1 MIATGQVWTDFLAKI
16 ETDFEAAEPLIDELE
31 STYDGRP
38 KSVRAVYTYFMYLDV
53 SRTSRVML
61 HKLFISKL
69 STLPDDK
76 VVPYAESVLTAFKA
90 LGPTHY
96 PEAPAP
102 EPTADSLVT
111 GFNEEYIDRHGL
123 INEYSTR
130 LRRQMLDWIAM
141 PTSWNAPYTSMV
153 NSSMTGKSRCHK
165 QMANYDPVIFFCLRP
180 ADHSGYPRAA
190 LPWIQ
195 QAIEN
200 PFGIIGDYA
209 RGKLSLEEREKI
221 EHQGV
226 IGHLHFFRFILKHL
240 LNLVQSHTWRVKTK
254 WQKRVDLWY
263 LFAEPDAKLEGDRNI
278 SDEAEGFWDLVQKDL
293 AKVVPSEAK
302 ETTAL
307 DDMGKTSKRLIYH
320 LCDSELDTE
329 QVILL
334 IFDEARSLTLHN
346 CDGKQPHQSNAKI
359 SQFRLLRRSLRKM
372 GKENIRIFTLLTDT
386 SSRVANF
393 QPANDHDSDRANPD
407 PTEIIHMF
415 PTLCQ
420 MPTIDLAARDLQATC
435 NPTDVQNV
443 KRLMMFGR
451 VGFSVMGQNDNTE
464 RMLSFAT
471 YKLTRFRWDEID
483 SRLYTPAEK
492 EEEKNLDR
500 NYVALLGPRL
510 ALQVGSFSQDA
521 RELVASHMM
530 YLEHVGDDHHQLF
543 TRYLSEPILSEA
555 SAQVTAKYGWA
566 LPLDRLLY
574 KIQHGVVDGGFRGE
588 FVTKALL
595 CIACED
601 AQRALRDAWK
611 NEPDSPGLPE
621 PDHGNSTE
629 NSDSWKYST
638 PVTVR
643 QFLNSLFQLPRKDL
657 KRKHDSDGGQKVR
670 TEPTKKIED
679 RVPQANDSFTENFL
693 RTALE
698 SPSSDTQHMLEK
710 KDEIRDFLDGNVFF
724 NHWIRTKEVLR
735 PSVLVKAWNRNAAL
749 MCKDGATGI
758 DFVIPVM
765 RNWSQEIEAAETRLG
780 KCTTGKWTDEQ
791 QAAAS
796 GVISYILI
804 QTKNR
809 TKSSSKERLA
819 DMVNI
824 VPLGPNLSTH
834 ANFVQH
840 EPQGPFLS
848 ILFDFRIRTP
858 SGRAP
863 VELLWTLSNR
873 KAALYE
879 AGLKAT
885 RLKNDAAR
893 ENDPQKNVESKEKA
907 QNAVDAEKIAR
918 TRVSIAKHQIPIVSF
933 GLDGRAFKCLET
945 RPGAVKK
952 LNQLLTVSVDALDK
966 VSGALRMELL
976 ESRCC
981 INEEGESGDEFD

>member
-1 MIATGQVWTDFLAKI
+1 MKI
-16 ETDFEAAEPLIDELE
+16 ETDSIYRQTTKKELDTSYYGHPQSANDVSDYID
-31 STYDGRP
+31 D
-38 KSVRAVYTYFMYLDV
+38 LDV
-53 SRTSRVML
+53 GRTSRLML
-61 HKLFISKL
+61 HKIFIGNL

-76 VVPYAESVLTAFKA
+76 VVPYAKSVLTAFKA

-96 PEAPAP
+96 RETPAP
-102 EPTADSLVT
+102 EPGADSLVT
-111 GFNEEYIDRHGL
+111 GFNEKYVDRHGL
-123 INEYSTR
+123 VNEYSTR
-130 LRRQMLDWIAM
+130 LRRQMLDWIAK
-141 PTSWNAPYTSMV
+141 PTSWNAPYTSIV

-165 QMANYDPVIFFCLRP
+165 QMALYDPVIFFCLRP
-180 ADHSGYPRAA
+180 AGHSGYPRAA
-190 LPWIQ
+190 LPWVQ

-200 PFGIIGDYA
+200 PFSITGDYA
-209 RGKLSLEEREKI
+209 RGKLSLEERKKI

-226 IGHLHFFRFILKHL
+226 IGHLHFFRFVLKRL
-240 LNLVQSHTWRVKTK
+240 LNLVQSQTWRVKTK
-254 WQKRVDLWY
+254 QQKRVDLWY
-263 LFAEPDAKLEGDRNI
+263 LFAEPDAKLEGDRDM

-293 AKVVPSEAK
+293 AKVVQTEAT

-307 DDMGKTSKRLIYH
+307 DDMEKTSKSLIYH
-320 LCDSELDTE
+320 LCDSELNTE

-334 IFDEARSLTLHN
+334 IFDEARNLTLHN
-346 CDGKQPHQSNAKI
+346 CDGKEPHESNAKI
-359 SQFRLLRRSLRKM
+359 SQFGLLHRSLRKM
-372 GKENIRIFTLLTDT
+372 GKQNIRIFTLLTDT
-386 SSRVANF
+386 SSRLANF

-407 PTEIIHMF
+407 PSEIIHMF

-443 KRLMMFGR
+443 KRLMKFGR
-451 VGFSVMGQNDNTE
+451 VGFSVMGQNDNTAE
-464 RMLSFAT
+464 WMLSFAT
-471 YKLTRFRWDEID
+471 FKLTRIRSDEID
-483 SRLYTPAEK
+483 SGLYTPAEK
-492 EEEKNLDR
+492 EKEKTLDR
-500 NYVALLGPRL
+500 NFVALLGPRL

-530 YLEHVGDDHHQLF
+530 YLEHVGDDQHQLF

-555 SAQVTAKYGWA
+555 SSQVTAKYGWA

-601 AQRALRDAWK
+601 AQRALRDAWE
-611 NEPDSPGLPE
+611 NEPDERELPE
-621 PDHGNSTE
+621 PDPGNSTE

-657 KRKHDSDGGQKVR
+657 KRNHDSDGGQKVR
-670 TEPTKKIED
+670 TEPAKEMED
-679 RVPQANDSFTENFL
+679 CVPRANDSFTENFL
-693 RTALE
+693 RTELE
-698 SPSSDTQHMLEK
+698 SPSRDTEHIWDK
-710 KDEIRDFLDGNVFF
+710 KDAIRDFLDGMIFF

-758 DFVIPVM
+758 DFVIPVI
-765 RNWSQEIEAAETRLG
+765 RNWSQEIKVAETRLG

-824 VPLGPNLSTH
+824 VPLRRNLGTH

-840 EPQGPFLS
+840 EPQRPFLS

-858 SGRAP
+858 LRHAP

-873 KAALYE
+873 EAAFNE
-879 AGLKAT
+879 ARLKAT
-885 RLKNDAAR
+885 RLANEADNEKDSKKRVEAEEKARNARDAATI
-893 ENDPQKNVESKEKA
+893 A
-907 QNAVDAEKIAR
+907 Q
-918 TRVSIAKHQIPIVSF
+918 TRVNIAKYQIPIVSF
-933 GLDGRAFKCLET
+933 GLDGKAFKCLET
-945 RPGAVKK
+945 RPGVVKK
-952 LNQLLTVSVDALDK
+952 LNQLLTVSVDPLDK
-966 VSGALRMELL
+966 VSGALKMELL

-981 INEEGESGDEFD
+981 INEEGESGDELPEVD

>member
-1 MIATGQVWTDFLAKI
+1 LEKI
-16 ETDFEAAEPLIDELE
+16 ETDGAYRRATSRASENSYA
-31 STYDGRP
+31 GWP
-38 KSVRAVYTYFMYLDV
+38 KSIREAVTDYIDDLNID
-53 SRTSRVML
+53 RTSAYMF
-61 HKLFISKL
+61 HKIFMSKLF
-69 STLPDDK
+69 TLPDDK
-76 VVPYAESVLTAFKA
+76 LVPYAESILTAFKA
-90 LGPTHY
+90 LGPTHH

-111 GFNEEYIDRHGL
+111 GFNEEYVDRHGL
-123 INEYSTR
+123 VNEYSTK
-130 LRRQMLDWIAM
+130 LRRQMLDWIAR

-200 PFGIIGDYA
+200 PFGIMGDYA
-209 RGKLSLEEREKI
+209 RGKLSLEERKKI

-226 IGHLHFFRFILKHL
+226 IGHLHFFRFVLKHL
-240 LNLVQSHTWRVKTK
+240 LNLVQSRTWRGKTK
-254 WQKRVDLWY
+254 GQKRVDLWY

-278 SDEAEGFWDLVQKDL
+278 SDEAKGYWNLVQKDL
-293 AKVVPSEAK
+293 AKVVRSKAREK
-302 ETTAL
+302 TAL
-307 DDMGKTSKRLIYH
+307 DDMGKTSKSLIYH

-346 CDGKQPHQSNAKI
+346 CDGKQPHESNAKI
-359 SQFRLLRRSLRKM
+359 SRFRLLRRSLRKM
-372 GKENIRIFTLLTDT
+372 GKHNIRIFTLLTDT
-386 SSRVANF
+386 SSRLANF

-435 NPTDVQNV
+435 NPTVVQDV

-451 VGFSVMGQNDNTE
+451 VGFSVMGQHDNDAE
-464 RMLSFAT
+464 WMLSFAT

-500 NYVALLGPRL
+500 NFIALLGPRL

-555 SAQVTAKYGWA
+555 SAQVTANHGWA

-601 AQRALRDAWK
+601 AQRELRDAEA
-611 NEPDSPGLPE
+611 NEPDS
-621 PDHGNSTE
+621 SSIQ
-629 NSDSWKYST
+629 NSDFWTYST

-643 QFLNSLFQLPRKDL
+643 QFLNSLFQLPRKAL
-657 KRKHDSDGGQKVR
+657 KRKHDSDDGQKVR
-670 TEPTKKIED
+670 TELANEIED
-679 RVPQANDSFTENFL
+679 RAPRPNDSFTENFL
-693 RTALE
+693 RAALE
-698 SPSSDTQHMLEK
+698 SPYRDNQHMLEQ

-765 RNWSQEIEAAETRLG
+765 RNWSQEIQAAETRLG
-780 KCTTGKWTDEQ
+780 KSTTGKWTDEQ

-809 TKSSSKERLA
+809 TKSSSNERLA
-819 DMVNI
+819 EMVNI
-824 VPLGPNLSTH
+824 VPLGRNLGTH

-858 SGRAP
+858 SGQAP
-863 VELLWTLSNR
+863 VELLWTLPNR
-873 KAALYE
+873 TAALNE

-885 RLKNDAAR
+885 QLQNNAAR
-893 ENDPQKNVESKEKA
+893 ETDPQKNVESKEKA
-907 QNAVDAEKIAR
+907 KNAADAEKIAR
-918 TRVSIAKHQIPIVSF
+918 TRVSIAKYQIPIVSF

-945 RPGAVKK
+945 RPGVVKK
-952 LNQLLTVSVDALDK
+952 LNQLLTVSVDPLDK
-966 VSGALRMELL
+966 VSGALRKELL